1 MLSSSHPRPY
11 IMHDRTISIPI
22 QKTLSTSMKDSSP
35 KGEYSLKQNIFDP
48 SKSSPPNE
56 FMNKL
61 RMRMSIYNMGY
72 GANIKDGS
80 FDYE

>member
-1 MLSSSHPRPY
+1 MLSAPR

-22 QKTLSTSMKDSSP
+22 KQTLSTSMKDTSP

-48 SKSSPPNE
+48 SKSSPPTE

-61 RMRMSIYNMGY
+61 RMRMSMYNMGH
-72 GANIKDGS
+72 GVDIKDGS
-80 FDYE
+80 RDSE

>member
-1 MLSSSHPRPY
+1 MLSAPR

-22 QKTLSTSMKDSSP
+22 KKTLSTSMKDSSP

-61 RMRMSIYNMGY
+61 RMRMSIYNMGH
-72 GANIKDGS
+72 GVDIKDGS
-80 FDYE
+80 RDSE